1 LKKFFSIAAL
11 VLVASLALTGC
22 QPATPPANG
31 GTTPPPQPQ
40 KATIIVNGSDT
51 MVNMGAAIAEE
62 FMKTTQNI
70 EIVVSGGG
78 SGTGIASLING
89 SADIAQSSRSM
100 KQEEKD
106 NAGKQGTLHEVI
118 VAFDGLAAVV
128 HPSNPVKEMTLQDL
142 AKIYR
147 GEITNWKDVG
157 GNDATIVL
165 LSRDTTSGTHVFFK
179 EFVVQEDG
187 KVKGAEFAQ
196 ATMMM
201 PSTQAIVD
209 ELTSN
214 VNGIGY
220 VGMGYLRP
228 SITPLA
234 MKANADAPAVM
245 PSVAAVQ
252 DNTYGLARPLFFYIV
267 GSIEGAMK
275 EYMDF
280 VVSEAGQKVVANL
293 SFVPISK

>member
-1 LKKFFSIAAL
+1 MKKIISIAAL
-11 VLVASLALTGC
+11 ALVAALALTGC
-22 QPATPPANG
+22 QPKAPVGN
-31 GTTPPPQPQ
+31 GTTPPPQ
-40 KATIIVNGSDT
+40 KSTIIVNGSDT

-89 SADIAQSSRSM
+89 SCDIAQSSRAM

-157 GNDATIVL
+157 GNDANIVL

-187 KVKGAEFAQ
+187 KVKGAEFSDKA
-196 ATMMM
+196 MFL

-209 ELTSN
+209 ELTNN
-214 VNGIGY
+214 VNAIGY
-220 VGMGYLRP
+220 VGLGYLRP
-228 SITPLA
+228 GITALA
-234 MKANADAPAVM
+234 MKANADAPAVL

-252 DNTYGLARPLFFYIV
+252 DNTYGLARPLYFYIV
-267 GSIEGAMK
+267 GNIEGAMK
-275 EYMDF
+275 QYMDF
-280 VVSEAGQKVVANL
+280 VLAEAGQKVVANL
-293 SFVPISK
+293 SFVPINK

>member
-1 LKKFFSIAAL
+1 MKKIITVVAL
-11 VLVASLALTGC
+11 TLVATLALTGC
-22 QPATPPANG
+22 QPKAPVDN
-31 GTTPPPQPQ
+31 GTTPPPQ

-51 MVNMGAAIAEE
+51 MVNMGAALAEE
-62 FMKTTQNI
+62 FMITTENV
-70 EIVVSGGG
+70 EVVVSGGG

-89 SADIAQSSRSM
+89 SCDIAQSSRAM

-147 GEITNWKDVG
+147 GEITNWKELG

-187 KVKGAEFAQ
+187 KVKGAEFADQ
-196 ATMMM
+196 TMMM
-201 PSTQAIVD
+201 PSTQSIVD
-209 ELTSN
+209 ELTNS

-220 VGMGYLRP
+220 VGLGYLKP
-228 SITPLA
+228 GITALGI
-234 MKANADAPAVM
+234 KNNADASAVV

-252 DNTYGLARPLFFYIV
+252 DKTYGLARPLFFYVV
-267 GSIEGAMK
+267 GSVEGAMK
-275 EYMDF
+275 EYLDF
-280 VVSEAGQKVVANL
+280 VLSDAGQKVVADL

>member
-1 LKKFFSIAAL
+1 MKKFFSIAAL
-11 VLVASLALTGC
+11 IIVASLALTGC
-22 QPATPPANG
+22 QPKTPVDNG
-31 GTTPPPQPQ
+31 GTTPPPPQ
-40 KATIIVNGSDT
+40 KSTIIVNGSDT
-51 MVNMGAAIAEE
+51 MVNMGSALAEE

-89 SADIAQSSRSM
+89 SADIAQSSRDM

-106 NAGKQGTLHEVI
+106 NAAKQGTLHEII
-118 VAFDGLAAVV
+118 VAYDGLAAVV
-128 HPSNPVKEMTLQDL
+128 HPTNPVKEMTLQDL

-179 EFVVQEDG
+179 EFVVQENG
-187 KVKGAEFAQ
+187 KVKGAEFADK
-196 ATMMM
+196 TMMM

-209 ELTSN
+209 ELTNN
-214 VNGIGY
+214 VNAIGY

-228 SITPLA
+228 SIQALG
-234 MKANADAPAVM
+234 MKSNADSAAVM

-252 DNTYGLARPLFFYIV
+252 DTTYGLARPLYFYVV
-267 GSIEGAMK
+267 GSIDGAMK
-275 EYMDF
+275 QYVDF
-280 VVSEAGQKVVANL
+280 VLGEAGQKVVGDL
-293 SFVPISK
+293 GFVPTKK

>member
-1 LKKFFSIAAL
+1 MKKFFSIAAL
-11 VLVASLALTGC
+11 VLIASLALTGC

-31 GTTPPPQPQ
+31 GTTPPE

-51 MVNMGAAIAEE
+51 MVNMGAALAEE
-62 FMKTTQNI
+62 FMNTTENV
-70 EIVVSGGG
+70 EVVVSGGG

-89 SADIAQSSRSM
+89 SADIAQSSRAM

-106 NAGKQGTLHEVI
+106 NAGKLGTLNEVI
-118 VAFDGLAAVV
+118 VAYDGLAAVV
-128 HPSNPVKEMTLQDL
+128 HPSNPVSEMTLQDL

-165 LSRDTTSGTHVFFK
+165 LNRDTTSGTHVFFK

-187 KVKGAEFAQ
+187 KVKGAEYSEQ
-196 ATMMM
+196 ALNMT
-201 PSTQAIVD
+201 STQAIVD
-209 ELTSN
+209 ELSSN
-214 VNGIGY
+214 VNAIGY
-220 VGMGYLRP
+220 VGLGYLEP
-228 SITPLA
+228 SITALA
-234 MKANADAPAVM
+234 MKASADAPAVS

-252 DNTYGLARPLFFYIV
+252 DNTYGLARPLYFYIV
-267 GSIEGAMK
+267 GSLEGAIQD
-275 EYMDF
+275 YIDF
-280 VVSEAGQKVVANL
+280 VLGEAGQKVVADL

>member
-1 LKKFFSIAAL
+1 
-11 VLVASLALTGC
+11 
-22 QPATPPANG
+22 
-31 GTTPPPQPQ
+31 
-40 KATIIVNGSDT
+40 
-51 MVNMGAAIAEE
+51 MVNMGAALAEE
-62 FMKTTQNI
+62 FMKTKENI
-70 EIVVSGGG
+70 EVVVSGGG

-89 SADIAQSSRSM
+89 SCDIAQSSRAM

-157 GNDATIVL
+157 GNDANIVL

-187 KVKGAEFAQ
+187 KAKGAEFADQ
-196 ATMMM
+196 TMMM

-209 ELTSN
+209 ELTNN
-214 VNGIGY
+214 VNAIGY
-220 VGMGYLRP
+220 VGLGYLKP
-228 SITPLA
+228 SITALG
-234 MKANADAPAVM
+234 MKANADAPAVL

-267 GSIEGAMK
+267 GNLEGAMQT
-275 EYMDF
+275 YIDY
-280 VVSEAGQKVVANL
+280 VLSPAGQKVVADL